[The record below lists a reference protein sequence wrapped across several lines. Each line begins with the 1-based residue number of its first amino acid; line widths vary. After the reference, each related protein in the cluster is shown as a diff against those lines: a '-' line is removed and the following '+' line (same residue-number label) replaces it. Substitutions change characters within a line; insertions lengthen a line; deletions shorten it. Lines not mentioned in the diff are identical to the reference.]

1 MFDVLQNLKVYTL
14 IRTEYYMHSE
24 KTVNEFHWHDYYQ
37 FVYVR
42 KGSGAVMIGDEVIRV
57 SENDAVIIRRNE
69 PHTFQVYSG
78 KMETYEVKFI
88 LLDEEKDFLR
98 EDVRFLCHDTARSIK
113 HALRQIEYET
123 DDVDE
128 YSRDVISVE
137 MCKILLFMKRE
148 LMRRRE
154 IADIKAIN
162 DDDEVTDEL
171 LDKIR
176 NYIDENIS
184 RNITVKDVSEF
195 VCVEYKYFSHHFA
208 LRYGMRLKQYI
219 RRKRLELAKELIVNS
234 EMNMTA
240 IAENCGF
247 GTIHYMTRVFKAEEN
262 ISPTEFRR
270 RFKNKYAI
278 MLDSAPASFYKDRVE
293 KE

>member
-1 MFDVLQNLKVYTL
+1 MFDVLHNLKVYTL
-14 IRTEYYMHSE
+14 IRTEYYTHPE
-24 KTVNEFHWHDYYQ
+24 KKNNEFHWHDYYQ

-42 KGSGAVMIGDEVIRV
+42 KGSGAVIIGDEVVRV
-57 SENDAVIIRRNE
+57 SENDAVIVKRNE
-69 PHTFQVYSG
+69 PHTFEVYSG

-88 LLDEEKDFLR
+88 LLDEKTDFLR
-98 EDVRFLCHDTARSIK
+98 EDVRFFCHDTARSIK
-113 HALRQIEYET
+113 HSLRQIEYET

-128 YSRDVISVE
+128 FSRDVISVE

-176 NYIDENIS
+176 RYIDENIS
-184 RNITVKDVSEF
+184 QNITVKDVSEF

-219 RRKRLELAKELIVNS
+219 RRKRIELAKELIVNT

-240 IAENCGF
+240 IAETCGF

-293 KE
+293 KA